1 MVHTSN
7 QPSPG
12 DICRKSMSQE
22 EPGSM
27 LPMWDWGEVRGL
39 SSWVKGL
46 AAKPSD
52 LLISRTHVIEL
63 APASRTHNTYINLKM
78 ICVPGSGGAGL

>member
-1 MVHTSN
+1 
-7 QPSPG
+7 
-12 DICRKSMSQE
+12 MSQE

-46 AAKPSD
+46 AAKLSG
-52 LLISRTHVIEL
+52 LLVSGTH
-63 APASRTHNTYINLKM
+63 
-78 ICVPGSGGAGL
+78 GSTAG